1 MMKSYVG
8 KYNFHGITIFLT
20 TYFEFIIQM
29 DLGTNSATLAERK
42 KDSHLLLTYH
52 VPCPFFVNCAEHL
65 TSISQI

>member
-1 MMKSYVG
+1 MKSYVG

-42 KDSHLLLTYH
+42 KDSHLLPTYH